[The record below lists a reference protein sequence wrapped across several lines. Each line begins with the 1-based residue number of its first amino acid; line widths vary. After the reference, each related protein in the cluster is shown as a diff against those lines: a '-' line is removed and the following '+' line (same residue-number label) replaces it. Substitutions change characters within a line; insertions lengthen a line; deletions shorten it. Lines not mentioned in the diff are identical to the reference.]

1 MAIIQSGAT
10 SDTLTIDP
18 TSKAGRVTIYDS
30 SGNAISGA
38 TDRGTVVDTAGGVML
53 AGKDYKV
60 ARTLRASTT
69 GTLRTSDD
77 SLFMYDAFEGTTRNQ
92 NVWLETATTMVSAQ
106 TTAVGL
112 TLNNASTTTATTGI
126 LESSHRPI
134 PFIARVGLVFRAHLR
149 ALGATNCVEEWGF
162 SNQTSA
168 TTANHQNGAFFRRD
182 AAGSL
187 QPVLAFN
194 GTETQGTVMTGPANT
209 EYGWYEIFLE
219 DSRALFQVFSH
230 TGALLSSQVMEIGS
244 SGGGAG
250 STTQARMFTVTH
262 INVMLRVLNTG
273 TAGTAPQ
280 IIVNHVSAFAV
291 DSVSQRDWLTTLS
304 GTGYSGITSPT
315 TYAQTANYTNNTA
328 PTARTL
334 SNTAAAETTLGGL
347 VRANSIAGG
356 TTDLILFGFQV
367 PSPYTFYFTGIRIPA
382 PLNEVVAVAT
392 TATTFTYF
400 MAFNS
405 SAVSLATGAPY
416 APRFVA
422 LGGVHTGAIALAAN
436 AQFSG
441 ADVIWQPKMPIAVMP
456 GKFLHIGCREL
467 VGTATATETYQWAI
481 AVEGYF
487 E

>member
-10 SDTLTIDP
+10 SDQLTVDP
-18 TSKAGRVTIYDS
+18 TSKAARVTIYDA

-38 TDRGTVVDTAGGVML
+38 TDRGAVAETAGGVML
-53 AGKDYKV
+53 AGKDYKLS
-60 ARTLRASTT
+60 RTLRASTT

-77 SLFMYDAFEGTTRNQ
+77 SLFLYDAFEGTTRNQ
-92 NVWLETATTMVSAQ
+92 NVWVETATTMVSAQ

-112 TLNNASTTTATTGI
+112 TLNNASTLTTTTGI
-126 LESSHRPI
+126 LESSHRAI
-134 PFIARVGLVFRAHLR
+134 PLIPRAGLVFRAHLR

-168 TTANHQNGAFFRRD
+168 TTALHNNGAFFRRD
-182 AAGSL
+182 SAGSL

-194 GTETQGTVMTGPANT
+194 GTETQGSVMSGPAT
-209 EYGWYEIFLE
+209 TDYAWYEVFLE
-219 DSRALFQVFSH
+219 DGRALFQVFSA
-230 TGALLSSQVMEIGS
+230 TGALLASQAMEIGA
-244 SGGGAG
+244 SGAGGG
-250 STTQARMFTVTH
+250 STTQARMFAVTH
-262 INVMLRVLNTG
+262 INAFFRVLNTG
-273 TAGTAPQ
+273 AAGTAPQ
-280 IIVNHVSAFAV
+280 IIVNQAAVYVV
-291 DSVSQRDWLTTLS
+291 DSVSQRDWLTSLS
-304 GTGYSGITSPT
+304 GMGYNAVTSPT

-392 TATTFTYF
+392 TATIFTYF

-422 LGGVHTGAIALAAN
+422 LGGVHSAAVAVAAN
-436 AQFSG
+436 VQFSG
-441 ADVIWQPKMPIAVMP
+441 ADVVWQPKMPIAVQP